1 LFWNETCSDVA
12 RYLRSNNYIC
22 AIKKATMHKVVFLIF
37 SLVSTFQIFAQVGSI
52 RGFVYEESSGEPA
65 MFSNVV
71 LDGTKIGT
79 VTDANGFFNLSQVPV
94 GTYTI
99 NVSYIG
105 FDAIS
110 SSVEVVPNKINNEKF
125 YLKESSIQLNTI
137 QLSAERQEAKTSVN
151 TSVVKLTS
159 KSLKKLPSI
168 GGEPDIAQFLQVIP
182 GVVFT
187 GDQGGQLYIRGG
199 APIHNAVLLDGM
211 ILYNAFHSIG
221 LFSVFDTDVIK
232 TADVY
237 TGGFSAEYGGRISSV
252 VDIKT
257 RDGNKKRL
265 TGKVA
270 ASTFGAKLLLEGP
283 LFKQKENGAGSSF
296 ILSAKTSY
304 IDQTSQSIYSY
315 IGDEGL
321 PYSFMDIYGK
331 VSFSGSNG
339 SKINLFGFNYGDD
352 VAYTSLTNFNW
363 KSTGFGSNFVLIP
376 SGSTMLVEGNFAYS
390 NYNTEQSNPSTRP
403 KKSSIGGFNMGLDF
417 TSFLSGDNQ
426 MKYGLE
432 VLGFSNSLSFYNPS
446 NIELAHNDN
455 TTEFAVFAKY
465 KHVGTRLL
473 FEPSIRYHSY
483 TSLGES
489 SLEPRFG
496 LKYNITERLR
506 LKSSAGLF
514 SQNLVAVTTGR
525 EVVNLFQGFISST
538 TNLPAN
544 LNGEERTSYLQ
555 KAKHLIVGLE
565 LDLNE
570 KWTVNIEGYVKDFG
584 QLINLNRNKIYEDDT
599 QNDAIA
605 DELKK
610 DFVVESG
617 LAKGIDFLIKYN
629 DQTTSLWM
637 VYSLGKVTKTDAFE
651 TYAPHF
657 DRRHNL
663 NIVASRIF
671 GKDKSWTFDMRWNYG
686 SGFPFTETQ
695 GYYENVNF
703 EDGINTDI
711 TQSNG
716 DLGIYYADYNRG
728 QMPDYHRL
736 DVSIKKK
743 IVFSKNSIM
752 ETTLSISNLYDRAN
766 IFYYD
771 QLTDSRI
778 NQLPF
783 MPSIGANWQF

>member
-1 LFWNETCSDVA
+1 
-12 RYLRSNNYIC
+12 
-22 AIKKATMHKVVFLIF
+22 MHKAVFLIF

-304 IDQTSQSIYSY
+304 IDQTSQSIY
-315 IGDEGL
+315 
-321 PYSFMDIYGK
+321 PYSFLDIYGK

-352 VAYTSLTNFNW
+352 VAYSSLTNFNW

-403 KKSSIGGFNMGLDF
+403 KKSAIGGFNMGLDF

-432 VLGFSNSLSFYNPS
+432 VLGFSNSLSFFNPS

-617 LAKGIDFLIKYN
+617 LARGIDFLIKYN

-657 DRRHNL
+657 DRRHNF

-671 GKDKSWTFDMRWNYG
+671 GEDKSWTFDMRWNYG

-695 GYYENVNF
+695 GYYENINF

-743 IVFSKNSIM
+743 ITFSKNSIM
-752 ETTLSISNLYDRAN
+752 ETTLGISNLYDRAN

>member
-1 LFWNETCSDVA
+1 
-12 RYLRSNNYIC
+12 
-22 AIKKATMHKVVFLIF
+22 MHKAVFLIF

-321 PYSFMDIYGK
+321 PYSFLDIYGK

-390 NYNTEQSNPSTRP
+390 NYKTEQSNPSTRP
-403 KKSSIGGFNMGLDF
+403 KKSAIGGFNMGLDF

-432 VLGFSNSLSFYNPS
+432 VLGFSNSLSFFNPS

-629 DQTTSLWM
+629 NQTTSLWM

-657 DRRHNL
+657 DRRHNF

-671 GKDKSWTFDMRWNYG
+671 GEDKSWTFDMRWNYG

-695 GYYENVNF
+695 GYYENINF

-743 IVFSKNSIM
+743 ITFSKNSII

>member
-1 LFWNETCSDVA
+1 
-12 RYLRSNNYIC
+12 
-22 AIKKATMHKVVFLIF
+22 MHKVVFLIF

-599 QNDAIA
+599 QNDEIA

-637 VYSLGKVTKTDAFE
+637 VYSLGKVTKKDAFE

>member
-1 LFWNETCSDVA
+1 
-12 RYLRSNNYIC
+12 
-22 AIKKATMHKVVFLIF
+22 
-37 SLVSTFQIFAQVGSI
+37 
-52 RGFVYEESSGEPA
+52 
-65 MFSNVV
+65 
-71 LDGTKIGT
+71 
-79 VTDANGFFNLSQVPV
+79 
-94 GTYTI
+94 
-99 NVSYIG
+99 
-105 FDAIS
+105 
-110 SSVEVVPNKINNEKF
+110 
-125 YLKESSIQLNTI
+125 
-137 QLSAERQEAKTSVN
+137 
-151 TSVVKLTS
+151 
-159 KSLKKLPSI
+159 
-168 GGEPDIAQFLQVIP
+168 
-182 GVVFT
+182 
-187 GDQGGQLYIRGG
+187 
-199 APIHNAVLLDGM
+199 
-211 ILYNAFHSIG
+211 
-221 LFSVFDTDVIK
+221 
-232 TADVY
+232 
-237 TGGFSAEYGGRISSV
+237 
-252 VDIKT
+252 
-257 RDGNKKRL
+257 
-265 TGKVA
+265 
-270 ASTFGAKLLLEGP
+270 
-283 LFKQKENGAGSSF
+283 
-296 ILSAKTSY
+296 
-304 IDQTSQSIYSY
+304 
-315 IGDEGL
+315 
-321 PYSFMDIYGK
+321 
-331 VSFSGSNG
+331 
-339 SKINLFGFNYGDD
+339 
-352 VAYTSLTNFNW
+352 
-363 KSTGFGSNFVLIP
+363 
-376 SGSTMLVEGNFAYS
+376 MLVEGNFAYS

-403 KKSSIGGFNMGLDF
+403 KKSAIGGFNMGLDF

>member
-1 LFWNETCSDVA
+1 
-12 RYLRSNNYIC
+12 
-22 AIKKATMHKVVFLIF
+22 MHKVVFLIF

-99 NVSYIG
+99 QVSYIG

-110 SSVEVVPNKINNEKF
+110 SSIEVTPNSIINEKF

-168 GGEPDIAQFLQVIP
+168 GGDPDIAQFLQVIP

-270 ASTFGAKLLLEGP
+270 ASTFGGKLLLEGP

-321 PYSFMDIYGK
+321 PYRFLDIYGK

-352 VAYTSLTNFNW
+352 VAYSSLTNFNW
-363 KSTGFGSNFVLIP
+363 KSSGFGSNFVLIP

-390 NYNTEQSNPSTRP
+390 NYNTEQSNPTTRP

-432 VLGFSNSLSFYNPS
+432 VLGFSNSLSFFNPS

-473 FEPSIRYHSY
+473 FEPSFRYHAY
-483 TSLGES
+483 ASLGES

-514 SQNLVAVTTGR
+514 SQNLIAVTTGR

-544 LNGEERTSYLQ
+544 LNGEKRTSYLQ
-555 KAKHLIVGLE
+555 RAKHFIIGLE
-565 LDLNE
+565 LDLNQ
-570 KWTVNIEGYVKDFG
+570 KWTVNIEGYLKDFG
-584 QLINLNRNKIYEDDT
+584 QLINLNRNKIYEDNA
-599 QNDAIA
+599 QNDEIA

-629 DQTTSLWM
+629 DQRSSLWM

-663 NIVASRIF
+663 NIVASRVF

-695 GYYENVNF
+695 GYYENINF

-716 DLGIYYADYNRG
+716 DLGIYYADFNRG

-743 IVFSKNSIM
+743 ITFSKNSIM
-752 ETTLSISNLYDRAN
+752 ETTLGISNIYDRAN

>member
-1 LFWNETCSDVA
+1 
-12 RYLRSNNYIC
+12 
-22 AIKKATMHKVVFLIF
+22 MHKVVFLLF

-110 SSVEVVPNKINNEKF
+110 SSVEVIPNKINNEKF

-270 ASTFGAKLLLEGP
+270 ASTFGGKLLLEGP

-321 PYSFMDIYGK
+321 PYSFLDIYGK

-390 NYNTEQSNPSTRP
+390 NYKTEQSNPSTRP
-403 KKSSIGGFNMGLDF
+403 KKSAIGGFNMGLDF
-417 TSFLSGDNQ
+417 TSFLLGDNQ

-432 VLGFSNSLSFYNPS
+432 VLGFSNSLSFFNPS

-629 DQTTSLWM
+629 DQRTSLWM

-657 DRRHNL
+657 DRRHNF

-671 GKDKSWTFDMRWNYG
+671 GEDKSWTFDMRWNYG

-695 GYYENVNF
+695 GYYENINF

-743 IVFSKNSIM
+743 ITFSKNSII

>member
-1 LFWNETCSDVA
+1 
-12 RYLRSNNYIC
+12 
-22 AIKKATMHKVVFLIF
+22 MHKVVFLIF

-137 QLSAERQEAKTSVN
+137 QLSAERQESKTSVN

-321 PYSFMDIYGK
+321 PYSFLDIYGK

-352 VAYTSLTNFNW
+352 VAYSSLTNFNW

-432 VLGFSNSLSFYNPS
+432 LLGFSNSLSFYNPS

-473 FEPSIRYHSY
+473 FEPSFRYHSY

-599 QNDAIA
+599 QNDEIA

-617 LAKGIDFLIKYN
+617 LARGIDFLIKYN
-629 DQTTSLWM
+629 NQTTSLWM

-695 GYYENVNF
+695 GYYENINF

-743 IVFSKNSIM
+743 ITFSKNSIM
-752 ETTLSISNLYDRAN
+752 ETTLGISNLYDRAN

>member
-1 LFWNETCSDVA
+1 
-12 RYLRSNNYIC
+12 
-22 AIKKATMHKVVFLIF
+22 MHKVVFLLF

-110 SSVEVVPNKINNEKF
+110 SSVEVIPNKINNEKF

-265 TGKVA
+265 TGKLA
-270 ASTFGAKLLLEGP
+270 ASTFGGKLLLEGP

-321 PYSFMDIYGK
+321 PYSFLDIYGK

-390 NYNTEQSNPSTRP
+390 NYKTEQSNPSTRP
-403 KKSSIGGFNMGLDF
+403 KKSAIGGFNMGLDF

-432 VLGFSNSLSFYNPS
+432 VLGFSNSLSFFNPS

-489 SLEPRFG
+489 SFEPRFG

-629 DQTTSLWM
+629 DQRTSLWM

-657 DRRHNL
+657 DRRHNF

-671 GKDKSWTFDMRWNYG
+671 GEDKSWTFDMRWNYG

-695 GYYENVNF
+695 GYYENINF

-743 IVFSKNSIM
+743 ITFSKNSII

>member
-1 LFWNETCSDVA
+1 
-12 RYLRSNNYIC
+12 
-22 AIKKATMHKVVFLIF
+22 MHKVVFLIF

-110 SSVEVVPNKINNEKF
+110 SSVEVIPNKINNEKF

-321 PYSFMDIYGK
+321 PYSFLDIYGK

-352 VAYTSLTNFNW
+352 VAYSSLTNFNW

-432 VLGFSNSLSFYNPS
+432 LLGFSNSLSFYNPS

-555 KAKHLIVGLE
+555 RAKHLIVGLE

-599 QNDAIA
+599 QNDEIA

-629 DQTTSLWM
+629 NQTTSLWM

-695 GYYENVNF
+695 GYYENINF

-743 IVFSKNSIM
+743 ITFSKNSIM
-752 ETTLSISNLYDRAN
+752 ETTLGISNLYDRAN

>member
-1 LFWNETCSDVA
+1 
-12 RYLRSNNYIC
+12 
-22 AIKKATMHKVVFLIF
+22 MHKVVFLIF

-137 QLSAERQEAKTSVN
+137 QLSAERQESKTSVN

-321 PYSFMDIYGK
+321 PYSFLDIYGK

-352 VAYTSLTNFNW
+352 VAYSSLTNFNW

-432 VLGFSNSLSFYNPS
+432 LLGFSNSLSFYNPS

-473 FEPSIRYHSY
+473 FEPSFRYHSY

-538 TNLPAN
+538 TNLPSN

-599 QNDAIA
+599 QNDEIA

-617 LAKGIDFLIKYN
+617 LARGIDFLIKYN
-629 DQTTSLWM
+629 NQTTSLWM

-695 GYYENVNF
+695 GYYENINF

-743 IVFSKNSIM
+743 ITFSKNSIM
-752 ETTLSISNLYDRAN
+752 ETTLGISNLYDRAN

>member
-1 LFWNETCSDVA
+1 
-12 RYLRSNNYIC
+12 
-22 AIKKATMHKVVFLIF
+22 
-37 SLVSTFQIFAQVGSI
+37 
-52 RGFVYEESSGEPA
+52 
-65 MFSNVV
+65 
-71 LDGTKIGT
+71 
-79 VTDANGFFNLSQVPV
+79 
-94 GTYTI
+94 
-99 NVSYIG
+99 
-105 FDAIS
+105 
-110 SSVEVVPNKINNEKF
+110 
-125 YLKESSIQLNTI
+125 
-137 QLSAERQEAKTSVN
+137 
-151 TSVVKLTS
+151 
-159 KSLKKLPSI
+159 
-168 GGEPDIAQFLQVIP
+168 
-182 GVVFT
+182 
-187 GDQGGQLYIRGG
+187 
-199 APIHNAVLLDGM
+199 
-211 ILYNAFHSIG
+211 
-221 LFSVFDTDVIK
+221 
-232 TADVY
+232 
-237 TGGFSAEYGGRISSV
+237 
-252 VDIKT
+252 
-257 RDGNKKRL
+257 
-265 TGKVA
+265 
-270 ASTFGAKLLLEGP
+270 
-283 LFKQKENGAGSSF
+283 
-296 ILSAKTSY
+296 
-304 IDQTSQSIYSY
+304 
-315 IGDEGL
+315 
-321 PYSFMDIYGK
+321 
-331 VSFSGSNG
+331 
-339 SKINLFGFNYGDD
+339 
-352 VAYTSLTNFNW
+352 
-363 KSTGFGSNFVLIP
+363 
-376 SGSTMLVEGNFAYS
+376 
-390 NYNTEQSNPSTRP
+390 
-403 KKSSIGGFNMGLDF
+403 MGLDF

-432 VLGFSNSLSFYNPS
+432 VLGFSNSLSFFNPS

-617 LAKGIDFLIKYN
+617 LARGIDFLIKYN

-657 DRRHNL
+657 DRRHNF

-671 GKDKSWTFDMRWNYG
+671 GEDKSWTFDMRWNYG

-695 GYYENVNF
+695 GYYENINF

-743 IVFSKNSIM
+743 ITFSKNSIM
-752 ETTLSISNLYDRAN
+752 ETTLGISNLYDRAN

>member
-1 LFWNETCSDVA
+1 
-12 RYLRSNNYIC
+12 
-22 AIKKATMHKVVFLIF
+22 MHKVVFLIF

-110 SSVEVVPNKINNEKF
+110 SSVEVISNKINNEKF

-321 PYSFMDIYGK
+321 PYSFLDIYGK

-352 VAYTSLTNFNW
+352 VAYSSLTNFNW

-403 KKSSIGGFNMGLDF
+403 KKSAIGGFNMGLDF

-432 VLGFSNSLSFYNPS
+432 VLGFSNSLSFFNPS

-617 LAKGIDFLIKYN
+617 LARGIDFLIKYN

-657 DRRHNL
+657 DRRHNF

-671 GKDKSWTFDMRWNYG
+671 GEDKSWTFDMRWNYG

-695 GYYENVNF
+695 GYYENINF

-743 IVFSKNSIM
+743 ITFSKNSIM
-752 ETTLSISNLYDRAN
+752 ETTLGISNLYDRAN

>member
-1 LFWNETCSDVA
+1 
-12 RYLRSNNYIC
+12 
-22 AIKKATMHKVVFLIF
+22 MHKVVFLIF

-110 SSVEVVPNKINNEKF
+110 SSVEVIPNKINNEKF

-321 PYSFMDIYGK
+321 PYSFLDIYGK

-352 VAYTSLTNFNW
+352 VAYSSLTNFNW

-599 QNDAIA
+599 QNDEIA

-629 DQTTSLWM
+629 NQTTSLWM

-695 GYYENVNF
+695 GYYENINF

-743 IVFSKNSIM
+743 ITFSKNSIM
-752 ETTLSISNLYDRAN
+752 ETTLGISNLYDRAN

>member
-1 LFWNETCSDVA
+1 
-12 RYLRSNNYIC
+12 
-22 AIKKATMHKVVFLIF
+22 MHKVVFLIF

-110 SSVEVVPNKINNEKF
+110 SSVEVIPNKINNEKF

>member
-1 LFWNETCSDVA
+1 
-12 RYLRSNNYIC
+12 
-22 AIKKATMHKVVFLIF
+22 MHKVVFLIF

-99 NVSYIG
+99 KVSYIG

-110 SSVEVVPNKINNEKF
+110 SSVEVIPNKINNEKF

-270 ASTFGAKLLLEGP
+270 ASTFGGKLLLEGP

-304 IDQTSQSIYSY
+304 IDQTSQSIYAY

-321 PYSFMDIYGK
+321 PYSFLDVYGK

-390 NYNTEQSNPSTRP
+390 NYKTEQSNPSTRP
-403 KKSSIGGFNMGLDF
+403 KKSAIGGFNMGLDF

-432 VLGFSNSLSFYNPS
+432 VLGFSNSLSFFNPS

-473 FEPSIRYHSY
+473 FEPSIRYHAY
-483 TSLGES
+483 ASLGES

-584 QLINLNRNKIYEDDT
+584 QLINLNRNKIYEDDI

-629 DQTTSLWM
+629 DQMTSLWM

-657 DRRHNL
+657 DRRHNF
-663 NIVASRIF
+663 NIVASRVF
-671 GKDKSWTFDMRWNYG
+671 GEDKSWTFDMRWNYG

-695 GYYENVNF
+695 GYYENINF

-743 IVFSKNSIM
+743 ITFSKNSII

>member
-1 LFWNETCSDVA
+1 
-12 RYLRSNNYIC
+12 
-22 AIKKATMHKVVFLIF
+22 MHKVVLLIF

-110 SSVEVVPNKINNEKF
+110 SSVEVIPNKINNEKF

-270 ASTFGAKLLLEGP
+270 ASTFGGKLLLEGP

-321 PYSFMDIYGK
+321 PYSFLDIYGK

-599 QNDAIA
+599 QNDEIA

-629 DQTTSLWM
+629 DQRTSLWM

-695 GYYENVNF
+695 GYYENINF

-711 TQSNG
+711 TESNG
-716 DLGIYYADYNRG
+716 DIGIHYADYNRG

-743 IVFSKNSIM
+743 ITFSKNSIM

>member
-1 LFWNETCSDVA
+1 
-12 RYLRSNNYIC
+12 
-22 AIKKATMHKVVFLIF
+22 MHKVVFLIF

-110 SSVEVVPNKINNEKF
+110 SSVEVIPNKINNEKF
-125 YLKESSIQLNTI
+125 YLKESIIQLNTI

-321 PYSFMDIYGK
+321 PYSFLDIYGK

-352 VAYTSLTNFNW
+352 VAYSSLTNFNW

-432 VLGFSNSLSFYNPS
+432 LLGFSNSLSFYNPS

-455 TTEFAVFAKY
+455 TTEFAAFVKY

-473 FEPSIRYHSY
+473 FEPSLRYHSY

-555 KAKHLIVGLE
+555 RAKHLIVGLE

-599 QNDAIA
+599 QNDEIA

-617 LAKGIDFLIKYN
+617 LARGIDFLIKYN

-695 GYYENVNF
+695 GYYENINF
-703 EDGINTDI
+703 EDGINTDV

-743 IVFSKNSIM
+743 ITFSKNSIM
-752 ETTLSISNLYDRAN
+752 ETTLGISNLYDRAN

>member
-1 LFWNETCSDVA
+1 
-12 RYLRSNNYIC
+12 
-22 AIKKATMHKVVFLIF
+22 
-37 SLVSTFQIFAQVGSI
+37 
-52 RGFVYEESSGEPA
+52 
-65 MFSNVV
+65 
-71 LDGTKIGT
+71 
-79 VTDANGFFNLSQVPV
+79 
-94 GTYTI
+94 
-99 NVSYIG
+99 
-105 FDAIS
+105 
-110 SSVEVVPNKINNEKF
+110 
-125 YLKESSIQLNTI
+125 
-137 QLSAERQEAKTSVN
+137 
-151 TSVVKLTS
+151 
-159 KSLKKLPSI
+159 
-168 GGEPDIAQFLQVIP
+168 
-182 GVVFT
+182 
-187 GDQGGQLYIRGG
+187 
-199 APIHNAVLLDGM
+199 
-211 ILYNAFHSIG
+211 
-221 LFSVFDTDVIK
+221 
-232 TADVY
+232 
-237 TGGFSAEYGGRISSV
+237 
-252 VDIKT
+252 
-257 RDGNKKRL
+257 
-265 TGKVA
+265 
-270 ASTFGAKLLLEGP
+270 
-283 LFKQKENGAGSSF
+283 
-296 ILSAKTSY
+296 
-304 IDQTSQSIYSY
+304 
-315 IGDEGL
+315 
-321 PYSFMDIYGK
+321 
-331 VSFSGSNG
+331 
-339 SKINLFGFNYGDD
+339 
-352 VAYTSLTNFNW
+352 
-363 KSTGFGSNFVLIP
+363 
-376 SGSTMLVEGNFAYS
+376 MLVEGNFAYS
-390 NYNTEQSNPSTRP
+390 NYKTEQSNPSTRP
-403 KKSSIGGFNMGLDF
+403 KKSAIGGFNMGLDF
-417 TSFLSGDNQ
+417 TSFLLGDNQ

-432 VLGFSNSLSFYNPS
+432 VLGFSNSLSFFNPS

-617 LAKGIDFLIKYN
+617 LARGFDFLIKYN
-629 DQTTSLWM
+629 NQTTSLWM

-657 DRRHNL
+657 DRRHNF
-663 NIVASRIF
+663 NIVALRIF
-671 GKDKSWTFDMRWNYG
+671 GEDKSWTFDMRWNYG

-695 GYYENVNF
+695 GYYENINF
-703 EDGINTDI
+703 EEGINTDI

-743 IVFSKNSIM
+743 ITFSKNSII

>member
-1 LFWNETCSDVA
+1 
-12 RYLRSNNYIC
+12 
-22 AIKKATMHKVVFLIF
+22 MHKVVFLIF

-473 FEPSIRYHSY
+473 FEPSFRYHSY

-743 IVFSKNSIM
+743 ITFSKNSIM
-752 ETTLSISNLYDRAN
+752 ETTLGISNLYDRAN

>member
-1 LFWNETCSDVA
+1 
-12 RYLRSNNYIC
+12 
-22 AIKKATMHKVVFLIF
+22 MHKVVFLLF

-110 SSVEVVPNKINNEKF
+110 SSVEVIPNKINNEKF

-270 ASTFGAKLLLEGP
+270 ASTFGGKLLLEGP

-321 PYSFMDIYGK
+321 PYSFLDIYGK

-390 NYNTEQSNPSTRP
+390 NYKTEQSNPSTRP
-403 KKSSIGGFNMGLDF
+403 KKSAIGGFNMGLDF
-417 TSFLSGDNQ
+417 TSFLLGDNQ

-432 VLGFSNSLSFYNPS
+432 VLGFSNSLSFFNPS

-489 SLEPRFG
+489 SFEPRFG

-629 DQTTSLWM
+629 DQRTSLWM

-657 DRRHNL
+657 DRRHNF

-671 GKDKSWTFDMRWNYG
+671 GEDKSWTFDMRWNYG

-695 GYYENVNF
+695 GYYENINF

-743 IVFSKNSIM
+743 ITFSKNSII

>member
-1 LFWNETCSDVA
+1 
-12 RYLRSNNYIC
+12 
-22 AIKKATMHKVVFLIF
+22 MHKVVFLIF

-599 QNDAIA
+599 QNDEIA

-695 GYYENVNF
+695 GYYENINF

>member
-1 LFWNETCSDVA
+1 
-12 RYLRSNNYIC
+12 
-22 AIKKATMHKVVFLIF
+22 MHKVVFLIF

-321 PYSFMDIYGK
+321 PYSFLDIYGK

-473 FEPSIRYHSY
+473 FEPSFRYHSY

-629 DQTTSLWM
+629 NQTTSLWM

-695 GYYENVNF
+695 GYYENINF

-743 IVFSKNSIM
+743 ITFSKNSIM
-752 ETTLSISNLYDRAN
+752 ETTLGISNLYDRAN

>member
-1 LFWNETCSDVA
+1 
-12 RYLRSNNYIC
+12 
-22 AIKKATMHKVVFLIF
+22 MHKVVFLIF

-110 SSVEVVPNKINNEKF
+110 SSVEVIPNKINNEKF

-352 VAYTSLTNFNW
+352 VAYSSLTNFNW

>member
-1 LFWNETCSDVA
+1 
-12 RYLRSNNYIC
+12 
-22 AIKKATMHKVVFLIF
+22 MHKVVFLLF

-110 SSVEVVPNKINNEKF
+110 SSVEVIPNKINNEKF

-270 ASTFGAKLLLEGP
+270 ASTFGGKLLLEGP

-321 PYSFMDIYGK
+321 PYSFLDIYGK

-390 NYNTEQSNPSTRP
+390 NYKTEQSNPSTRP
-403 KKSSIGGFNMGLDF
+403 KKSAIGGFNMGLDF

-432 VLGFSNSLSFYNPS
+432 VLGFSNSLSFFNPS

-489 SLEPRFG
+489 SFEPRFG

-544 LNGEERTSYLQ
+544 LNGEELTSYLQ

-629 DQTTSLWM
+629 DQRTSLWM

-657 DRRHNL
+657 DRRHNF

-671 GKDKSWTFDMRWNYG
+671 GEDKSWTFDMRWNYG

-695 GYYENVNF
+695 GYYENINF

-743 IVFSKNSIM
+743 ITFSKNSII

>member
-1 LFWNETCSDVA
+1 
-12 RYLRSNNYIC
+12 
-22 AIKKATMHKVVFLIF
+22 MHKVVFLIF

-321 PYSFMDIYGK
+321 PYSFLDIYGK

-352 VAYTSLTNFNW
+352 VAYSSLTNFNW

-390 NYNTEQSNPSTRP
+390 NYNTEQSNPSNRP
-403 KKSSIGGFNMGLDF
+403 KKSAIGGFNMGLDF

-432 VLGFSNSLSFYNPS
+432 VLGFSNSLSFFNPS

-629 DQTTSLWM
+629 NQTTSLWM

-657 DRRHNL
+657 DRRHNF

-671 GKDKSWTFDMRWNYG
+671 GEDKSWTFDMRWNYG

-695 GYYENVNF
+695 GYYENINF
-703 EDGINTDI
+703 EDGINSDI

-743 IVFSKNSIM
+743 ITFSKNSII

>member
-1 LFWNETCSDVA
+1 MNKILFFLFT
-12 RYLRSNNYIC
+12 L
-22 AIKKATMHKVVFLIF
+22 VFSIQL
-37 SLVSTFQIFAQVGSI
+37 FAQVGSI
-52 RGFVYEESSGEPA
+52 RGFVYEEASGEPA

-79 VTDANGFFNLSQVPV
+79 VTDGNGFFNLSQVPV

-99 NVSYIG
+99 SVSYIG
-105 FDAIS
+105 YDGIS
-110 SSVEVVPNKINNEKF
+110 SSVEVLANKIQNQKF
-125 YLKESSIQLNTI
+125 YLTESSIQLNTI
-137 QLSAERQEAKTSVN
+137 QLSAERQESKTSVN

-199 APIHNAVLLDGM
+199 APIHNVVLLDGM

-232 TADVY
+232 TVDVY
-237 TGGFSAEYGGRISSV
+237 TGGFNAEYGGRTSSV

-257 RDGNKKRL
+257 RDGNKKRI

-283 LFKQKENGAGSSF
+283 IFKQKPSGSSSSF
-296 ILSAKTSY
+296 ILSTKTSY
-304 IDQTSQSIYSY
+304 IDKTSQSIYSY
-315 IGDEGL
+315 IGEDGL
-321 PYSFMDIYGK
+321 PYRFLDIYGK
-331 VSFSGSNG
+331 ASFASANG
-339 SKINLFGFNYGDD
+339 SKINIFGFNYGDE
-352 VAYTSLTNFNW
+352 VLYSSLTNFNW
-363 KSTGFGSNFVLIP
+363 KSNGFGTNFVLIP

-390 NYNTEQSNPSTRP
+390 KYDTEQTNIGAKP

-417 TSFLSGDNQ
+417 TSFLKGDNQ
-426 MKYGLE
+426 IKYGLE
-432 VLGFSNSLSFYNPS
+432 VLGFSNSLSFYTPS
-446 NIELAHNDN
+446 DIKLSHNDN
-455 TTEFAVFAKY
+455 TTEFAGFIKY
-465 KHVGTRLL
+465 KYVGTRLL
-473 FEPSIRYHSY
+473 LEPSLRYHSY
-483 TSLGES
+483 SSLGES
-489 SLEPRFG
+489 SLEPRLG
-496 LKYNITERLR
+496 LKFNITENLR

-538 TNLPAN
+538 TNLPDN

-555 KAKHLIVGLE
+555 KAQHLIVGLE

-570 KWTVNIEGYVKDFG
+570 KWTLNVEGYIKDFG
-584 QLINLNRNKIYEDDT
+584 QLINLNRNKLYEDSED
-599 QNDAIA
+599 NSDIA

-629 DQTTSLWM
+629 DQKSSLWM
-637 VYSLGKVTKTDAFE
+637 VYSLGKVSKTDAFE

-663 NIVASRIF
+663 NIVASRIL
-671 GKDKSWTFDMRWNYG
+671 GEDKSWTIDMRWNYG
-686 SGFPFTETQ
+686 SGFPFTQTQ
-695 GYYENVNF
+695 AYYENVSF
-703 EDGINTDI
+703 EDGIDTDV
-711 TQSNG
+711 TQTND
-716 DLGIYYADYNRG
+716 DLGVYYAEYNKA

-736 DVSIKKK
+736 DASITKK
-743 IVFSKNSIM
+743 ITFSKNSIL
-752 ETTLSISNLYDRAN
+752 ETSLSISNLYDRAN

-771 QLTDSRI
+771 QITDSRI

>member
-1 LFWNETCSDVA
+1 
-12 RYLRSNNYIC
+12 
-22 AIKKATMHKVVFLIF
+22 MHKVVFLIF

-105 FDAIS
+105 FDGIS
-110 SSVEVVPNKINNEKF
+110 SSVEVIPNKINNEKF

-321 PYSFMDIYGK
+321 PYSFLDIYGK

-352 VAYTSLTNFNW
+352 VAYSSLTNFNW

-432 VLGFSNSLSFYNPS
+432 LLGFQIL
-446 NIELAHNDN
+446 
-455 TTEFAVFAKY
+455 
-465 KHVGTRLL
+465 
-473 FEPSIRYHSY
+473 
-483 TSLGES
+483 
-489 SLEPRFG
+489 
-496 LKYNITERLR
+496 
-506 LKSSAGLF
+506 
-514 SQNLVAVTTGR
+514 
-525 EVVNLFQGFISST
+525 
-538 TNLPAN
+538 
-544 LNGEERTSYLQ
+544 
-555 KAKHLIVGLE
+555 
-565 LDLNE
+565 
-570 KWTVNIEGYVKDFG
+570 
-584 QLINLNRNKIYEDDT
+584 
-599 QNDAIA
+599 
-605 DELKK
+605 
-610 DFVVESG
+610 
-617 LAKGIDFLIKYN
+617 
-629 DQTTSLWM
+629 
-637 VYSLGKVTKTDAFE
+637 
-651 TYAPHF
+651 
-657 DRRHNL
+657 
-663 NIVASRIF
+663 
-671 GKDKSWTFDMRWNYG
+671 
-686 SGFPFTETQ
+686 
-695 GYYENVNF
+695 
-703 EDGINTDI
+703 
-711 TQSNG
+711 
-716 DLGIYYADYNRG
+716 
-728 QMPDYHRL
+728 
-736 DVSIKKK
+736 
-743 IVFSKNSIM
+743 
-752 ETTLSISNLYDRAN
+752 
-766 IFYYD
+766 
-771 QLTDSRI
+771 
-778 NQLPF
+778 
-783 MPSIGANWQF
+783 

>member
-1 LFWNETCSDVA
+1 
-12 RYLRSNNYIC
+12 
-22 AIKKATMHKVVFLIF
+22 MHKVVFLIF

-321 PYSFMDIYGK
+321 PYSFLDIYGK

-352 VAYTSLTNFNW
+352 VAYSSLTNFNW

-403 KKSSIGGFNMGLDF
+403 KKSAIGGFNMGLDF

-432 VLGFSNSLSFYNPS
+432 VLGFSNSLSFFNPS

-617 LAKGIDFLIKYN
+617 LARGIDFLIKYN

-657 DRRHNL
+657 DRRHNF

-671 GKDKSWTFDMRWNYG
+671 GEDKSWTFDMRWNYG

-695 GYYENVNF
+695 GYYENINF

-743 IVFSKNSIM
+743 ITFSKNSIM
-752 ETTLSISNLYDRAN
+752 ETTLGISNLYDRAN